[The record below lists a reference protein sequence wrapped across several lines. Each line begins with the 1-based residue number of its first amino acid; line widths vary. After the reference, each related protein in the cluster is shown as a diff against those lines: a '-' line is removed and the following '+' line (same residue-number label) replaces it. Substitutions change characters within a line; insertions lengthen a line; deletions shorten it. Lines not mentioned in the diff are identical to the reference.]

1 MNRDEM
7 LKKLTALDFYLIDMN
22 LYLNT
27 HPRDAEA
34 LNIYNTL
41 AKEAR
46 ELREEY
52 ERMYGMLTANSPTG
66 KGQWQWIDNPWPWQY
81 GFNFDL
87 AGENG

>member
-1 MNRDEM
+1 MSRDEL
-7 LKKLTALDFYLIDMN
+7 LKKLTALDFYLIDLQ

-41 AKEAR
+41 VKEAKD
-46 ELREEY
+46 LREEY
-52 ERMYGMLTANSPTG
+52 ERMYRMLMANSTTSKMP
-66 KGQWQWIDNPWPWQY
+66 WQWIDNPWPWQSS
-81 GFNFDL
+81 FNFDL